1 MRTVIATYGTT
12 GDIQPLLGLAREL
25 RRRRHAIKFAAPP
38 DFAQRIKDVGFDF
51 VPLGTPMDP
60 RELREV
66 YGRASL
72 SGDVVDHVRR
82 TLPLVIR
89 DGPRMVDELAN
100 ACVGADVLI
109 ALPYQLAGRIVH
121 EQQGIPLVSVHLSP
135 FGGYSRRFAAE
146 SARLINELRG
156 CYGLSSLTDPLGIDG
171 SSHLLALYAVSPE
184 LFLRPR
190 HWPSHHR
197 MTGFFFF
204 DEKWLPDPALSE
216 FMEAGD
222 SPVVISFGSVLHDS
236 PEPLAQ
242 TVLGAIKRVGRRALV
257 QRGWTGLQFNA
268 LPEGV
273 MVVDFVPHHWLFP
286 RAGCVVHAGGAGTI
300 AASLRA
306 GVPSVV
312 VPHVLDQFIWGNLI
326 KERGCAPEVIPF
338 TKLTSECLGA
348 AIEQAL
354 RPAYR
359 KEPVAMAERLS
370 QENGVCCATDLIES
384 CLC

>member
-1 MRTVIATYGTT
+1 
-12 GDIQPLLGLAREL
+12 
-25 RRRRHAIKFAAPP
+25 
-38 DFAQRIKDVGFDF
+38 
-51 VPLGTPMDP
+51 MDP

-89 DGPRMVDELAN
+89 DAPKMVEELAN

-121 EQQGIPLVSVHLSP
+121 ELQGIPLVSIHLSP

-146 SARLINELRG
+146 SARLINELRA
-156 CYGLSSLTDPLGIDG
+156 CYGLSSLKDPLGIDG
-171 SSHLLALYAVSPE
+171 SSALLALYPVSPE

-190 HWPSHHR
+190 HWPPHHR

-204 DEKWLPDPALSE
+204 DEKSLPDPALNE
-216 FMEAGD
+216 FIAAGEP
-222 SPVVISFGSVLHDS
+222 PVVISFGSVLHNS
-236 PEPLAQ
+236 PEHLAQ
-242 TVLGAIKRVGRRALV
+242 IVLDAIKRVGRRAVV

-268 LPEGV
+268 LPEGAV
-273 MVVDFVPHHWLFP
+273 VVDFVPHHWLFP
-286 RAGCVVHAGGAGTI
+286 KADCIVHAGGAGTI

-312 VPHVLDQFIWGNLI
+312 VPHVLDQFIWGNLV
-326 KERGCAPEVIPF
+326 KERGCASDVIPY
-338 TKLTSECLGA
+338 TELTSERLA
-348 AIEQAL
+348 RAIEQAL
-354 RPAYR
+354 SSVYR
-359 KEPVAMAERLS
+359 KEPAALSERLS
-370 QENGVCCATDLIES
+370 QENGVSCAADLIES
-384 CLC
+384 YVC